1 MIKGPRRTLFL
12 STSFVALLL
21 VARMAGQDAQ
31 PAAQQG
37 KLDRAI
43 GEVTSIDAGQKQ
55 ISVKTDSG
63 AVVTAVLDDKT
74 LYLRVPPGE
83 KDLKKA
89 SRITLPDVVQGDRA
103 FIRGHLSADQK
114 SISAVA
120 VIIMTKA
127 ELAKK
132 HERDREEWR
141 KRGLAGT
148 VTTLNPEA
156 KEITI
161 SARTREGTK
170 PVVVEARDALEFRR
184 YAPDSVRFSDA
195 KASAFEELKIG
206 DQLRVL
212 GDKNADTTRI
222 KAQDIVSG
230 SFRNIAGVIRSVDA
244 DAHEIKLT
252 DLVTHKPVTIVITS
266 ESTLRKMPPWMAMMM
281 ARRQSGAQ
289 GGENGQGGPGPAGA
303 ATRSA
308 GAAEPA
314 ARAAGGGRPPA
325 GEANGRPAARATEG
339 RPAAGDRA
347 QWQGGGGG
355 GMGPGMGRGA
365 GMDIQDALE
374 RMPALTLAELKPGD
388 AIMLSGT
395 NGADPS
401 RVTAIN
407 LLTGVEAL
415 LTAAP
420 QGGQQV
426 FGAWSF
432 DIGMPE

>member
-1 MIKGPRRTLFL
+1 MIQGPARTLFL
-12 STSFVALLL
+12 YASLVGLLP
-21 VARMAGQDAQ
+21 VARGGQDAQ

-63 AVVTAVLDDKT
+63 AVVTAILDDKT

-103 FIRGHLSADQK
+103 FIRGRLSADQK

-148 VTTLNPEA
+148 VTSLNPEA
-156 KEITI
+156 KEVTI

-170 PVVVEARDALEFRR
+170 PVVVEAKDSVEFRR

-222 KAQDIVSG
+222 KSQDIVSG

-266 ESTLRKMPPWMAMMM
+266 ESTMRKMPPWMAMMM
-281 ARRQSGAQ
+281 ARRQSGGQ
-289 GGENGQGGPGPAGA
+289 GGENGQAGAGA
-303 ATRSA
+303 ATRSPGA
-308 GAAEPA
+308 GEPG

-325 GEANGRPAARATEG
+325 GETQGRPTAGAADGRPAG
-339 RPAAGDRA
+339 PAAGDRG
-347 QWQGGGGG
+347 QWQGGGGGG

-365 GMDIQDALE
+365 DLQDALE

-395 NGADPS
+395 NGADPL

-420 QGGQQV
+420 EGGQQV

-432 DIGMPE
+432 NIGMPE

>member
-1 MIKGPRRTLFL
+1 MIQGTRRTLFL
-12 STSFVALLL
+12 SASLAALLL
-21 VARMAGQDAQ
+21 VARGAGQDVQ
-31 PAAQQG
+31 QAAQQG

-43 GEVTSIDAGQKQ
+43 GEIASIDPGQRQ
-55 ISVKTDSG
+55 LLVKTDSG
-63 AVVTAVLDDKT
+63 AVISAVLDDKT

-89 SRITLPDVVQGDRA
+89 SRITLPEVVQGDRA

-148 VTTLNPEA
+148 VTALNPEA
-156 KEITI
+156 KEVTI

-170 PVVVEARDALEFRR
+170 PMVVEAKDSVEFRR

-195 KASAFEELKIG
+195 KTSSFDELKIG

-212 GDKNADTTRI
+212 GDKNADATRVR
-222 KAQDIVSG
+222 AQDIVSG
-230 SFRNIAGVIRSVDA
+230 SFRNVAGVVRSVDV

-252 DLVTHKPVTIVITS
+252 DLVTHKPVTIVISS
-266 ESTLRKMPPWMAMMM
+266 ESTLRKMPPWMALMM

-289 GGENGQGGPGPAGA
+289 GGEPGGPGAAGLGAGA
-303 ATRSA
+303 GEPGTRATR
-308 GAAEPA
+308 GV
-314 ARAAGGGRPPA
+314 RTAAGSA
-325 GEANGRPAARATEG
+325 EGRPAAAAAEG
-339 RPAAGDRA
+339 RPGAGDRA
-347 QWQGGGGG
+347 QWQGGGGA

-365 GMDIQDALE
+365 GMDVQDALE